1 MRRPLRSLL
10 IQLRGHHRPRGQLLH
25 PPRRT
30 RLRAHAARPLTRARS
45 PQLRAPS
52 VNLIHHF
59 DRELIFGCETYDA
72 IGSRWVKSRI
82 LKKRGAPPRPA
93 PRLSHIRH
101 PCLPALPT
109 APLAVLER
117 CGLSADR
124 LCFVD
129 DNAGNIQDV
138 ADTLRGC
145 TTIKTEKGGLGEPHA
160 KAVREWLRRRVA
172 PKHGGP
178 TPTTRSSGK
187 PPSSFAPCHDPA
199 AGPPCRG
206 TRDSTRCK

>member
-1 MRRPLRSLL
+1 M
-10 IQLRGHHRPRGQLLH
+10 
-25 PPRRT
+25 
-30 RLRAHAARPLTRARS
+30 
-45 PQLRAPS
+45 
-52 VNLIHHF
+52 
-59 DRELIFGCETYDA
+59 
-72 IGSRWVKSRI
+72 
-82 LKKRGAPPRPA
+82 
-93 PRLSHIRH
+93 
-101 PCLPALPT
+101 
-109 APLAVLER
+109 LER

-187 PPSSFAPCHDPA
+187 PPSSFTPCHDPA